1 MVLINSCSSWFIMDN
16 WLMVVINDGTIMDN
30 HGICLINGSFKVD
43 EY

>member
-1 MVLINSCSSWFIMDN
+1 MDN

-30 HGICLINGSFKVD
+30 NGTMGNNGICLINGSFKVD